1 MGGRSQDFG
10 GKFQKVFRS
19 SSIPFSI
26 TTVNEGQFV
35 DVKAAFERR
44 YGYSRGEVLGRPVHE
59 LRIWEDPSDR
69 VRMTTQND
77 GNRIY
82 RTGAPSST
90 NC

>member
-26 TTVNEGQFV
+26 TTVNEGRFV

-44 YGYSRGEVLGRPVHE
+44 YGYSRGEVLGPSCPRTQDLGRS
-59 LRIWEDPSDR
+59 LRSRAHDHTKRWEPHL
-69 VRMTTQND
+69 QD
-77 GNRIY
+77 GRALID
-82 RTGAPSST
+82 
-90 NC
+90 